1 MPALMYR
8 CPSTKMNLRVWY
20 EIQDDPSESADGYFE
35 TVVCGDCERVHLI
48 DPKTGKV
55 VGVEK
60 V

>member
-1 MPALMYR
+1 
-8 CPSTKMNLRVWY
+8 MNLRVWY